1 MKRKTKIVAT
11 LGPASQ
17 NPELIASLIKAGVNV
32 FRLNFSHGTAADHQR
47 NVENIRSVSKKLG
60 KLVGILQDL
69 QGPKIRVG
77 KFQNDKIELSKG
89 QAFALHPDKN
99 KVGDGVGVGISYTG
113 LHADVKVNDV
123 LLLDDGK
130 LALKVTKIEQQV
142 IHTLV
147 QRGGI
152 LSNNKGINVPGADLS
167 IAAVT
172 EKDIEDIA
180 IGASLDVDWVALSF
194 VRSREDLLLAQH
206 YLKLNNSNAKLMAK
220 IEKPGAIRN
229 YKEILKT
236 ADGIMVARGDL
247 GVELSPEKVP
257 MLQKKLIRKAREKG
271 KPVITAT
278 QMLESMTEN
287 AIPTRAEAN
296 DVANAIYD
304 GTDAVMLSAETATGN
319 HPVRAVETMDR
330 IAKTVEADNDY
341 KDRMLERK
349 FKAEKNTPD
358 AVSSAACNI
367 ASTLSATVMCCF
379 SSSGATALR
388 VARNRIHTD
397 VIAISPSVKSCHQLT
412 VSWGINPVLNN
423 DASSSDEMVEIANQ
437 VIIEHKM
444 AKVGDQFVVTAGVPF
459 GQSGTTNLIRVE
471 SLSHPHLE

>member
-17 NPELIASLIKAGVNV
+17 APKQIEALIKAGVNV
-32 FRLNFSHGTAADHQR
+32 FRLNFSHGSAADHKN
-47 NVENIRSVSKKLG
+47 NVKNIRSVASKLG
-60 KLVGILQDL
+60 VLVGILQDL

-77 KFQNDKIELSKG
+77 EFAEKQITLVKG
-89 QAFALHPDKN
+89 ASFVLFPDVAH
-99 KVGDGVGVGISYTG
+99 VGDETGVGISYAG
-113 LHADVKVNDV
+113 LAADVKPGDT

-130 LALKVTKIEQQV
+130 LVLKVTAIKQQV
-142 IHTLV
+142 IHTQV
-147 QRGGI
+147 QRGGV
-152 LSNNKGINVPGADLS
+152 LSNKKGINVPDADLS

-172 EKDIEDIA
+172 EKDIADIA
-180 IGASLDVDWVALSF
+180 IGAQLDVDWVALSF
-194 VRSREDLLLAQH
+194 VRNRDDLLLAQH
-206 YLKLNNSNAKLMAK
+206 YLKLNDSTAKLMAK

-229 YKEILKT
+229 YKDILKT

-257 MLQKKLIRKAREKG
+257 MLQKRLIRKAREKG

-278 QMLESMTEN
+278 QMLETMTEN

-296 DVANAIYD
+296 DVANAIFD
-304 GTDAVMLSAETATGN
+304 GTDAVMLSAETATGLY
-319 HPVRAVETMDR
+319 PIKAVETMDK

-341 KDRMLERK
+341 KKRMVERK

-358 AVSSAACNI
+358 AVSFAACHI
-367 ASTLSATVMCCF
+367 ATTLSAKVLCCF

-397 VIAISPSVKSCHQLT
+397 VIAISPLLKSCHQLT
-412 VSWGINPVLNN
+412 VSWGVNPVLNN
-423 DASSSDEMVEIANQ
+423 DATSTDEMVAIANQ
-437 VIIEHKM
+437 VIVQQKNM
-444 AKVGDQFVVTAGVPF
+444 AKQGDQFVITAGVPF
-459 GQSGTTNLIRVE
+459 GHSGTTNLIRVE
-471 SLSHPHLE
+471 TLA